1 MRSAAFGES
10 GTPLSLGRPRQARV
24 FLVVPDP
31 PGRRGRPRVLL
42 PLTIGGV
49 DAEQAVREFRERSVS
64 ACGRP
69 AGSTFYVACDLAR
82 DLTMPTANP
91 AVVDRVEEARFRIIV
106 RPEAPPL
113 SFHNVA
119 ATSNG
124 CAVAVA
130 LGAVAMESPLRL
142 LRRCFLPRHV
152 FP

>member
-1 MRSAAFGES
+1 MRQH
-10 GTPLSLGRPRQARV
+10 RPGCL

-106 RPEAPPL
+106 RPRSEE
-113 SFHNVA
+113 H
-119 ATSNG
+119 TSELQSRFDLV
-124 CAVAVA
+124 C
-130 LGAVAMESPLRL
+130 RL
-142 LRRCFLPRHV
+142 LLE
-152 FP
+152 

>member
-1 MRSAAFGES
+1 
-10 GTPLSLGRPRQARV
+10 
-24 FLVVPDP
+24 
-31 PGRRGRPRVLL
+31 
-42 PLTIGGV
+42 
-49 DAEQAVREFRERSVS
+49 
-64 ACGRP
+64 
-69 AGSTFYVACDLAR
+69 
-82 DLTMPTANP
+82 MPTANP

-124 CAVAVA
+124 CPVAAAV
-130 LGAVAMESPLRL
+130 GAVAMESPLRL

>member
-1 MRSAAFGES
+1 MRQRRAGD
-10 GTPLSLGRPRQARV
+10 LW
-24 FLVVPDP
+24 LVVPDP
-31 PGRRGRPRVLL
+31 PGRHGRPRVLL

-124 CAVAVA
+124 CPVAVA
-130 LGAVAMESPLRL
+130 LGAVAMESSLRL
-142 LRRCFLPRHV
+142 LRRCSPPRHV
-152 FP
+152 FPWY